1 MEVLEYYDP
10 QANKEVKKFCGIVFI
25 KGRPTRVFDDTI
37 VKRAMRAPAVFR
49 IVDKSD
55 EDRQAEKAAMI
66 KQISLAEAVK
76 QLEERQDKV
85 DDALQSILVLL
96 QEKKSNLRKKED

>member
-1 MEVLEYYDP
+1 
-10 QANKEVKKFCGIVFI
+10 
-25 KGRPTRVFDDTI
+25 
-37 VKRAMRAPAVFR
+37 MRAPAVFR